1 MRNALLH
8 IATVVCL
15 FAACTKETPN
25 PYDELERHAPISSVD
40 AIPEGNF
47 AWIHQKILR
56 PNCALS
62 GCHDGSFEPEF
73 RSIGSSYNSLV
84 LHPVVTNDPQQS
96 YTYRVVPGN
105 VQASLLHARLNIFI
119 PNTSGMMPLGFSENS
134 SWPANSAAFKAA
146 IDQWIASGAPDMFGQ
161 LPDHDGLQPQV
172 TGMMAL
178 PAGTTYG
185 AFPRAGGAGI
195 GPIEVP
201 AAEVDL
207 WFAFSD
213 DRTPSDALLHN
224 TAKWMRAGTLIES
237 VPETPLHTDAVLTGP
252 DFGNA
257 TTTYSHRM
265 RTDLSGFAPGTVLQV
280 HVYVQDEDH
289 DAPVGIPGAETP
301 GTIANLFTLRIAS

>member
-1 MRNALLH
+1 MRNTLLH

-15 FAACTKETPN
+15 FAACAKETPN
-25 PYDELERHAPISSVD
+25 PYDELERHAPVSSVD

-134 SWPANSAAFKAA
+134 SWPANSAAYKAA

-161 LPDHDGLQPQV
+161 LPDHHGLQPQV
-172 TGMMAL
+172 IGMMAL
-178 PAGTTYG
+178 PAGATYG
-185 AFPRAGGAGI
+185 PFPRANGTGI

-201 AAEVDL
+201 PAELDV

-213 DRTPSDALLHN
+213 DRTPTDALAHN
-224 TAKWMRAGTLIES
+224 KAKWTLQETPIES
-237 VPETPLHTDAVLTGP
+237 VPEMPLHTDAVLTGM
-252 DFGNA
+252 DFWQA
-257 TTTYSHRM
+257 PTSYSHRM
-265 RTDLSGFAPGTVLQV
+265 RIDLSGIAPGTVLQV
-280 HVYVQDEDH
+280 RVYVQDEDH

-301 GTIANLFTLRIAS
+301 GSIANLFTLRIAS